1 MIKAVLHP
9 KARAEL
15 NAATRHYRREAGREI
30 ADRFLAEF
38 WRCAAWLREHPE
50 GAPAVGPEGVRK
62 KNLQDSFPYS
72 LYYVVLPGRIRIVVV
87 AHQKQDLGRF
97 SDRLKM

>member
-15 NAATRHYRREAGREI
+15 NAATRHYLGTAGRQV

-38 WRCAAWLREHPE
+38 WRCANWLRKHPE
-50 GAPAVGPEGVRK
+50 AATPAGPEGVRK
-62 KNLQDSFPYS
+62 KLLQDNFPFS

-87 AHQKQDLGRF
+87 AHQSQELGDF
-97 SDRLKM
+97 SDRLTP